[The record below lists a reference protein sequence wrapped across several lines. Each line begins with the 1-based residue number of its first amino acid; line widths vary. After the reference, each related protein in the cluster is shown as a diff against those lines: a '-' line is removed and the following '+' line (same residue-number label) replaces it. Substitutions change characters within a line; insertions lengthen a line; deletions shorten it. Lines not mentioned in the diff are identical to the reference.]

1 MIAFVKSHF
10 EDALRLIL
18 KPARAR
24 QVAAVCYRQTRAGKK
39 VLLVTSRGTGRWIVP
54 KGWPIKGLEDPQAAL
69 QEAWEEAG
77 VKSADI
83 QTDPV
88 GTYDYDKKRAGGNI
102 TPVQAQVYL
111 AEVESMAESYPEDHQ
126 RERQWFTQEEAA
138 SRVQEP
144 ELKAILRDL

>member
-10 EDALRLIL
+10 EGALRLIL
-18 KPARAR
+18 RPARER
-24 QVAAVCYRQTRAGKK
+24 QVAAVCYRKTRAGKK

-54 KGWPIKGLEDPQAAL
+54 KGWPIQGLDDPQAAL

-88 GTYDYDKKRAGGNI
+88 GHYDYDKKRSDGDV

-111 AEVESMAESYPEDHQ
+111 AEVETLADSYPEDHQ
-126 RERQWFTQEEAA
+126 RERRWFTQDEAA
-138 SRVQEP
+138 SRVKEP
-144 ELKAILRDL
+144 ELKAILRDF